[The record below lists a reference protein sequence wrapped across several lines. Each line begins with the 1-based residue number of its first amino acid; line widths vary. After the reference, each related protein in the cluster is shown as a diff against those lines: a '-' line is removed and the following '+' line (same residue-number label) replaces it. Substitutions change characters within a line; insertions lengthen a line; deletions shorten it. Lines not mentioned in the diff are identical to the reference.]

1 MGRVT
6 APPGP
11 AGRPSLASRLAAAPG
26 AVVGTLRRRWGWFE
40 HLVHAGGRYNRVQG
54 DLMAAGVTY
63 FAFLSLFPVLLLLA
77 SIVGLVLSGNTV
89 LQQQLYTAVREAIP
103 GPTGDE
109 LVKQLQEAIGVAGVV
124 GVVGLVG
131 FLYAGMR
138 AIDKLRIGMERLWKG
153 RVEPADLL
161 RDNVQDVLALLALGA
176 AGLISLG
183 LTGVLTR
190 ATTLVLDVLRL
201 DGAPGYGVLTW
212 FLGIALAAVGDVLVF
227 LWLLRVVP
235 ATSLGLRRLLPGAL
249 FGAAGVEL
257 LKLIGSFYLSLISGS
272 VTASAFGGAVGTL
285 VWINLV
291 ARFAFYVAAWTAT
304 QRAVEPLFPE
314 IRLLPDEPSAAASDP
329 AASDPAAPPA
339 VSAPRRSRPP
349 APALVAAVL
358 LSAGAVL
365 GTAATGLVRRRR
377 R

>member
-1 MGRVT
+1 
-6 APPGP
+6 
-11 AGRPSLASRLAAAPG
+11 
-26 AVVGTLRRRWGWFE
+26 
-40 HLVHAGGRYNRVQG
+40 VQG

-153 RVEPADLL
+153 RVEPADFL

-176 AGLISLG
+176 VGLISLG

-190 ATTLVLDVLRL
+190 ATTLVLDVVQL

-339 VSAPRRSRPP
+339 VSAPRRGRPP

>member
-1 MGRVT
+1 
-6 APPGP
+6 
-11 AGRPSLASRLAAAPG
+11 
-26 AVVGTLRRRWGWFE
+26 VVGTLRRRWGWFE

-63 FAFLSLFPVLLLLA
+63 FAFLGLFPVLLLA

-176 AGLISLG
+176 VGLISLG

-190 ATTLVLDVLRL
+190 ATTLVLDVVRL

-314 IRLLPDEPSAAASDP
+314 IRLLPDEPSAAASAPAASDP

-339 VSAPRRSRPP
+339 VSAPRRGRPP